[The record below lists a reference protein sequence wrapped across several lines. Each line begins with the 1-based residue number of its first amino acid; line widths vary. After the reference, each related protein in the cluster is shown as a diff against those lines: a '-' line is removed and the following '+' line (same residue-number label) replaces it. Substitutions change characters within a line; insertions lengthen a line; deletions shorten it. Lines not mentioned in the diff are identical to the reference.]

1 MNYCVYQDIN
11 LFMENMRI
19 ERDYCEKIKHA
30 YDLTNFI
37 LLVKPF
43 VCLNYDMN
51 GFNLVRQDKC
61 DKHQANPLLTGQLL
75 FGIVQTSGPAGAGA
89 GQPLPVNRGMAAGA
103 ARGNGRGAPQARGA
117 GAQND

>member
-1 MNYCVYQDIN
+1 MKTASDAEKYLSFEELSLVNYCVYQDIN
-11 LFMENMRI
+11 LFIDNMRI

-43 VCLNYDMN
+43 VCLNYDQN

-61 DKHQANPLLTGQLL
+61 DKHQANPLLTG
-75 FGIVQTSGPAGAGA
+75 
-89 GQPLPVNRGMAAGA
+89 
-103 ARGNGRGAPQARGA
+103 
-117 GAQND
+117 